1 MSYVIGQPV
10 VILNLKAFNL
20 TCQRLES
27 EVLRNAQ
34 RHIHQPLPNIMK
46 IKIDQTMNFRKLI
59 LLIVIFIGL
68 FSCKAQKSDYDNSV
82 LWEIKKP
89 GSNNLS
95 YILGTIHVLD
105 TTQINFP
112 IETLET
118 LLDKCGNLC
127 IEIIPGQVNELKEI
141 NKYLYL
147 KDEDLK
153 ISNRLEKEYY
163 DNLMQIA
170 DSSDYFLKRFKPYLD
185 SMRPTILSTY
195 IEAERELIKTQN
207 FVSVNYRQESDLF
220 NYANKKGYKTI
231 PLETGQQQIDWIV
244 RLDLSFEKSLELL
257 KKSIDKYNDNDSGID
272 IFQKYSEQDLALYP
286 PDVFSDSI
294 LILRNTGMAEK
305 IDSMMN
311 IKSLFVAIGA
321 AHLPYENGVLYLL
334 EQKGYII
341 KPYKIDLKK
350 KITFGNKVHIAGRG
364 SVVCQLRIL
373 VSQFRVLRT
382 GTLFEIRRDNMYQ
395 PLCVNLK
402 EPNLHG

>member
-1 MSYVIGQPV
+1 
-10 VILNLKAFNL
+10 
-20 TCQRLES
+20 
-27 EVLRNAQ
+27 
-34 RHIHQPLPNIMK
+34 MK

-59 LLIVIFIGL
+59 LLIIIFIGL

-82 LWEIKKP
+82 LWEIKKS

-112 IETLET
+112 IETLKT

-207 FVSVNYRQESDLF
+207 FVSVNYRPESDLF

-231 PLETGQQQIDWIV
+231 PLETGQQQIDWTV

-294 LILRNTGMAEK
+294 MILRNTGIAEK

-321 AHLPYENGVLYLL
+321 AHLPYENGVLNLL

-341 KPYKIDLKK
+341 KPYKIDLK
-350 KITFGNKVHIAGRG
+350 NK
-364 SVVCQLRIL
+364 
-373 VSQFRVLRT
+373 
-382 GTLFEIRRDNMYQ
+382 
-395 PLCVNLK
+395 
-402 EPNLHG
+402 